1 MTDDL
6 DDVRA
11 KLAARRDACFDRIDD
26 AISELIA
33 VHLVEPDEIRARVEA
48 SILHEQQLTDE

>member
-1 MTDDL
+1 VTDDL

-11 KLAARRDACFDRIDD
+11 KLTARRDACFDRIDD

-33 VHLVEPDEIRARVEA
+33 VHLVEPGEIRARVEA